1 MSPTSAARS
10 EKKRLRNRMS
20 QCLHRMSQCFHGRG
34 IRQGDLHHIRPLIL
48 RSLLDHPADP
58 AVQGKSYCQHPRG
71 NLSRRRQRTQR

>member
-20 QCLHRMSQCFHGRG
+20 QCLHRMSQCFHRRG
-34 IRQGDLHHIRPLIL
+34 IRPLIL

>member
-20 QCLHRMSQCFHGRG
+20 QCLHRMSQCFHRRG
-34 IRQGDLHHIRPLIL
+34 IRPLIL
-48 RSLLDHPADP
+48 RSLLDHLADP